1 MAPPSE
7 RNLSTFWEF
16 LHAAL
21 GLQHAACCLA
31 QGGSS
36 TEAAVCER
44 QALSLL
50 LEATCLLE
58 PDEPA
63 LFTVRTLATAG
74 LARLQ
79 ALKPAGEGQR
89 ARPRPE
95 LRPARRKAIRPT
107 ARPSL
112 RRTER
117 A

>member
-1 MAPPSE
+1 MAAPSE
-7 RNLSTFWEF
+7 NNLSAFWEF

-31 QGGSS
+31 QTGSA
-36 TEAAVCER
+36 TEAVIYER

-63 LFTVRTLATAG
+63 LSTVRTLATAG

-79 ALKPAGEGQR
+79 ALKPSDGTRR
-89 ARPRPE
+89 ARPKLTLAPG
-95 LRPARRKAIRPT
+95 KAMRPT

-112 RRTER
+112 RRTEP